1 MRAPTNPHVVTTS
14 LVSGPSKNAIP
25 LSEHGRACLQTI
37 GSRRALH
44 GDAGES
50 CRSGSRTAGMSL
62 PVSIGPNRCE
72 LIYNHDK
79 QPLLELS
86 LRICLPIKEL
96 LSTLSQLAPRVNKQ
110 ANKPPRPVAKAPP
123 NEEKRKD
130 PDIPAKGQQPARKSC
145 LPQGGSS
152 SNWQPLYHPW
162 EQSLQPQ
169 WEEYPV
175 ISAAWQEEWA
185 PSSPQ
190 VEEQVQLLWALSDKP
205 VSRYRKPPPAQ
216 SKPIATAPRRPE
228 KEVRIVLPQ
237 EGNKSPQSPQ
247 SSTAIATRAVP
258 LTQKD
263 TKEQTESEPQEA
275 TTEEHWPPPRPGAH
289 PKKCP
294 VQ

>member
-1 MRAPTNPHVVTTS
+1 MV
-14 LVSGPSKNAIP
+14 
-25 LSEHGRACLQTI
+25 RACLQTI

-50 CRSGSRTAGMSL
+50 CRSGSDTAGMSL

-96 LSTLSQLAPRVNKQ
+96 LSTLSQVAPPANKQ
-110 ANKPPRPVAKAPP
+110 TNRPLRPVAKASPT
-123 NEEKRKD
+123 EEKRKD
-130 PDIPAKGQQPARKSC
+130 LDIPAQGQQPARKSC
-145 LPQGGSS
+145 LPQGSSS
-152 SNWQPLYHPW
+152 SNWQPSYHPW

-175 ISAAWQEEWA
+175 TSAAWHAEWA
-185 PSSPQ
+185 PGSPQ
-190 VEEQVQLLWALSDKP
+190 VEEQEQLLWALTDKP

-216 SKPIATAPRRPE
+216 SKPLATAPKRPE
-228 KEVRIVLPQ
+228 QEVRFVLPQ

-247 SSTAIATRAVP
+247 SSTAMAKTAVP
-258 LTQKD
+258 LARKD
-263 TKEQTESEPQEA
+263 TKEETESEPQEA
-275 TTEEHWPPPRPGAH
+275 TTEEHRPPPRPRAH